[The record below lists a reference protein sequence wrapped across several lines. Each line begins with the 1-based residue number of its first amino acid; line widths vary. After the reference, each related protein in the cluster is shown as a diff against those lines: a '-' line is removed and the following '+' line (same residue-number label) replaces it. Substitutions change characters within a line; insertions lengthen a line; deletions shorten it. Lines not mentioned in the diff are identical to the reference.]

1 MIPAATT
8 VFTCTPRRFRVPRA
22 LSAPAARLGGDRG
35 RARGFTL
42 IEVLIVV
49 AIIALLIAIL
59 LPTLQQSRIQTRR
72 VTCQSNLRQI
82 MTAWHMFLDG
92 NNGRFP
98 RGLYTNI
105 TYGGIQGVPEQF
117 QGPRPLNR
125 YLGPGLPAITR
136 DAEGAAAFSCPGDT
150 AQHIQLGAE
159 GGVQSR
165 YFNYYGTSYRTNRYM
180 IGPKPPLASGA
191 DPCFD
196 VVEEALIRLDNQVG
210 VTLSEIS
217 NESRLVVIGDFG
229 WDDWAFNL
237 LPDSRLEWHGRKGNY
252 VHSSWQNIGFM
263 DGHADFIDIRRGLH
277 VRSTYTVI
285 PFRSL
290 QQKFVDCQ
298 VEGNF

>member
-1 MIPAATT
+1 MTPWPARPSSRCHA
-8 VFTCTPRRFRVPRA
+8 PSRGAAILPSSRA
-22 LSAPAARLGGDRG
+22 K
-35 RARGFTL
+35 GFTL
-42 IEVLIVV
+42 IEVLVVV
-49 AIIALLIAIL
+49 AIMALLIAIL
-59 LPTLQQSRIQTRR
+59 LPALQQSRVQARR

-82 MTAWHMFLDG
+82 MTGWQMYLDG
-92 NNGRFP
+92 NQGRFP

-117 QGPRPLNR
+117 RGPRLLNR
-125 YLGPGLPAITR
+125 YMGLKLPAVTT
-136 DAEGAAAFSCPGDT
+136 DTAGAEAFSCPGDT
-150 AQHIQLGAE
+150 RQLIQLGAE

-165 YFNYYGTSYRTNRYM
+165 YFTYFGTSYRTNRYM
-180 IGPKPPLASGA
+180 IGPRPPLVSGA

-196 VVEEALIRLDNQVG
+196 VVEETLTRLEQEVG
-210 VTLSEIS
+210 VTRGEIS
-217 NESRLVVIGDFG
+217 NESRLVVMGDFG

-263 DGHADFIDIRRGLH
+263 DGHADFVDIRRGLH

-285 PFRSL
+285 PFHSL
-290 QQKFVDCQ
+290 QQEFVNCQ